1 MIKINKKTRKKVRNM
16 EKVNELI
23 DVLAEYIIKRINDS
37 EKIISYDI
45 EEKTKALA
53 ELISARASCD
63 RLLK

>member
-1 MIKINKKTRKKVRNM
+1 M
-16 EKVNELI
+16 EKVDELI